1 MPSAFSSILRD
12 HRIRVPTLTLVALAF
27 TYASTMPYQSI
38 IGINELGL
46 SDRTYSGLIFL
57 AALVNVTT
65 SLTLGIWSDKL
76 SDRRPLVL
84 ALSVC
89 GMLGFG
95 MIYAF
100 RTAGV
105 FIFAT
110 LVLIPMSNSTYSI
123 LFASIRATTN
133 TMDRGRGA
141 AITSTVRAL
150 FSGSWALA
158 PGMIGLYLI
167 HSQSMTPAYG
177 IAGLASLTC
186 FCFYLFLAR
195 PAPKR
200 EGPPAQQIGFLS
212 SLGRILSPHVLARIG
227 VMALLLGLQ
236 RSNSVVSPLIITHAA
251 GGSVVDVGFMA
262 GLVAFLEM
270 PFMMMWGALQRRFR
284 TVHVLA
290 VGTLI
295 YCLYLVLLGF
305 ASAPWHVY
313 ALERLWRRGDPQRS
327 HHLHAGP
334 DRRSA
339 GARKFT
345 DFRQHL
351 RRQRHQRLDLR
362 SRHQFYQ
369 LFRHRTDRRRHR
381 PCVRGP
387 AAFPR
392 KDPASGPAADLRK
405 PRPSPGMP

>member
-1 MPSAFSSILRD
+1 MPSAFSSIFRD
-12 HRIRVPTLTLVALAF
+12 RRIRVPTLTLVALAF

-57 AALVNVTT
+57 AALVNVAT
-65 SLTLGIWSDKL
+65 SLTLGIWSDRL
-76 SDRRPLVL
+76 NDRRPLVL

-95 MIYAF
+95 MVYEF
-100 RTAGV
+100 RTAGA

-110 LVLIPMSNSTYSI
+110 LVLIPISNSTYSI

-141 AITSTVRAL
+141 AITATVRAL

-200 EGPPAQQIGFLS
+200 EGQPAQQIGFLS
-212 SLGRILSPHVLARIG
+212 SLGRIFSPYVLTRIG

-284 TVHVLA
+284 SVHVLA
-290 VGTLI
+290 VGALI
-295 YCLYLVLLGF
+295 YCLYLALLGF
-305 ASAPWHVY
+305 ASAPWHIY
-313 ALERLWRRGDPQRS
+313 ALVLINACGAAAILSVPITYMQDLIADRPGLGSSLISVNTFVANGISASIFAAGTSFTSYSGTAQFAAAIGLVSVGLLLFLER
-327 HHLHAGP
+327 
-334 DRRSA
+334 
-339 GARKFT
+339 T
-345 DFRQHL
+345 
-351 RRQRHQRLDLR
+351 
-362 SRHQFYQ
+362 
-369 LFRHRTDRRRHR
+369 
-381 PCVRGP
+381 
-387 AAFPR
+387 
-392 KDPASGPAADLRK
+392 
-405 PRPSPGMP
+405 PRPVQQPA